1 MKPEASFGK
10 RLAAFLV
17 DLLLIG
23 ALSSLFLLFRLWYA
37 AALVAFCYFTVFEG
51 SPMQATPGKKLFGIA
66 VSGENGLPVS
76 FGTALLRTLCK
87 MISGAAFGV
96 GFLMAAFREDGRT
109 LHDLLA
115 STRVME
121 VMPASDPSV
130 SRFPGP
136 GNPQIIGITGEYAGK
151 SIPLTARGIM
161 MGRDRVAC
169 QIVFS
174 SASERVSRH
183 HRAINYMPQTRMI
196 VLNDVGSTCGV
207 FVGEGT
213 RVERGKPVA
222 LQSGERFYLG
232 DSSNMF
238 ETRI

>member
-1 MKPEASFGK
+1 MKPAASFGK

-23 ALSSLFLLFRLWYA
+23 ALNSLFFLFHLWYA
-37 AALVAFCYFTVFEG
+37 AALLAIVYFSVFEG
-51 SPMQATPGKKLFGIA
+51 SPMQATPGKKLLGIA
-66 VSGENGLPVS
+66 VTGEKGAPVS
-76 FGTALLRTLCK
+76 FGTAILRTLCK
-87 MISGAAFGV
+87 VISGAALGV
-96 GFLMAAFREDGRT
+96 GFLMAAFRDDGRA

-115 STRVME
+115 STRVTE
-121 VMPASDPSV
+121 SLPVSGPSI
-130 SRFPGP
+130 SRFPDP
-136 GNPQIIGITGEYAGK
+136 GSPQIVGIAGEYAGK

-174 SASERVSRH
+174 AASERVSRH
-183 HRAINYMPQTRMI
+183 HCVINYMPQTRMI

-207 FVGEGT
+207 FVGEGM

-222 LQSGERFYLG
+222 LQNGERFYLG
-232 DSSNMF
+232 DRSNMF
-238 ETRI
+238 EARI